1 MIEAPGLKE
10 KLLIW
15 FVRPFARRRRD
26 EVPEGVTDEELIRL
40 GKVHERRQTL
50 LSYLALAPATLA
62 IGGLWQVSGLVPERR
77 PDDLVMRSDNP
88 WLAAFVLAWGLCAV
102 LGATP
107 LSRLVGGAE
116 ADRAYR
122 LAFEA
127 RHGVNLRRL
136 LLICGLPLAALGAY
150 VLHLCGAYLAFDD
163 QALRWRDARGPERLM
178 PLADIAEVRF
188 YRRRE
193 KPDGRAALIGDAA
206 ILLRDGTW
214 FVPKRDIDA
223 SIGLSPDE
231 CALLARISGVPARLD
246 LDVLPFKE
254 KAK

>member
-10 KLLIW
+10 KLFIW

-40 GKVHERRQTL
+40 GKAHERRQTL
-50 LSYLALAPATLA
+50 LSYLALALMTLA
-62 IGGLWQVSGLVPERR
+62 IGGLWQVSGLAPARR

-88 WLAAFVLAWGLCAV
+88 WLAAFVLAMGLCAV

-127 RHGVNLRRL
+127 RHGVSLRRL
-136 LLICGLPLAALGAY
+136 LLICGLPLAALGAG
-150 VLHLCGAYLAFDD
+150 VLYLCGAYLAFDA
-163 QALRWRDARGPERLM
+163 QALRWRDARGFERSLQ
-178 PLADIAEVRF
+178 LADIAEVRF

-193 KPDGRAALIGDAA
+193 YPDGRAAVIGDAA
-206 ILLRDGTW
+206 IVLRNGTW

-223 SIGLSPDE
+223 SIGLSPEE
-231 CALLARISGVPARLD
+231 CDALARLAGVPARLD
-246 LDVLPFKE
+246 LDLLPLGE
-254 KAK
+254 KSK